1 MQDLWEKR
9 VIEFQKRIADENI
22 DLAVIDDPDNIF
34 FLSGFWGY
42 LGMDFGRPTILVIPA
57 TGAPTL
63 ITPGL
68 EAEMA
73 ANMSWVEDIR
83 DWTDGLDGEWRAL
96 LDNVI
101 DASTNLRAGAEV
113 LKTHPVVSNYLR
125 SKFSGAAITDISGI
139 LAEMRMIKSPAEIDD
154 MRRAG
159 KVAVAMCDAAVQ
171 LITEGVPEYEISLAA
186 IAAGTRKAAE
196 FLAGEKSEILYSPMI
211 YNLQILQSGPDLAMV
226 HRRPTLRRIANGD
239 PVYMCFCPFTLYK
252 QVKLGFDREYFVGSI
267 SDEHARIYEIA
278 LKAQEAALEMIR
290 PGVRAEDVHFA
301 ALEVYRSAGFGICYR
316 TGRGV
321 GYSYLECPEF
331 KDGDR
336 TILQPG
342 MTFAVDGGITIE
354 GEFGARV
361 GDSIVVT
368 EKGFEYL
375 TPYPKQLKIL

>member
-1 MQDLWEKR
+1 
-9 VIEFQKRIADENI
+9 
-22 DLAVIDDPDNIF
+22 
-34 FLSGFWGY
+34 
-42 LGMDFGRPTILVIPA
+42 
-57 TGAPTL
+57 
-63 ITPGL
+63 
-68 EAEMA
+68 
-73 ANMSWVEDIR
+73 
-83 DWTDGLDGEWRAL
+83 
-96 LDNVI
+96 
-101 DASTNLRAGAEV
+101 
-113 LKTHPVVSNYLR
+113 
-125 SKFSGAAITDISGI
+125 
-139 LAEMRMIKSPAEIDD
+139 
-154 MRRAG
+154 
-159 KVAVAMCDAAVQ
+159 MCDAAVQ

-196 FLAGEKSEILYSPMI
+196 FLAGEKSATLYSPMI

-226 HRRPTLRRIANGD
+226 HRRPTLRRMGNGD

-278 LKAQEAALEMIR
+278 LKAQAAALEMVQ
-290 PGVRAEDVHFA
+290 PGVKAEDVHFA

-336 TILQPG
+336 TILQAG

-375 TPYPKQLKIL
+375 TPYPNQLKIL